1 MRKARFTEEQMVA
14 VILEADRE
22 LALGVLLIGGGCERQ
37 SLYCGAPV
45 ASESLRARKVAGAAR
60 YLGPQMRRT
69 RSRGASWVS
78 VTWYQSKPRAKSRV
92 GTHFGRDGGVRGE
105 TILCDPVRN
114 SGDAFVVGII
124 GRVDKRLIG
133 FDFVQ

>member
-1 MRKARFTEEQMVA
+1 MRKAFHGR
-14 VILEADRE
+14 ADSRSDP
-22 LALGVLLIGGGCERQ
+22 R
-37 SLYCGAPV
+37 V
-45 ASESLRARKVAGAAR
+45 ASRASVRRPIDRGRLRTTITLLWGPSRQQVSEQEKSQVRQA

-69 RSRGASWVS
+69 RSREASWVG

>member
-45 ASESLRARKVAGAAR
+45 ASESLRARKVAGAPSIFGTSDAQN
-60 YLGPQMRRT
+60 PQP
-69 RSRGASWVS
+69 RG
-78 VTWYQSKPRAKSRV
+78 
-92 GTHFGRDGGVRGE
+92 
-105 TILCDPVRN
+105 
-114 SGDAFVVGII
+114 
-124 GRVDKRLIG
+124 
-133 FDFVQ
+133 